1 MRLQVRVCGADGC
14 GCCAGTLLCETQE
27 RNETTT
33 SRADVHV
40 SELQLF
46 DPSQAEASALRSK
59 VIALRQQ
66 IPDFSEDELD
76 RLEAWLVGVAKRL
89 RQLKQSSSEAE
100 ASRVMTIRRL
110 GELLGPGVTGR
121 PKTLP
126 DGNDKTLPDGNV
138 LSAGYRKRCHAA
150 RLLAEF
156 GDIVD
161 QQIGEFLSA
170 GKPAISLSRMVRICQ
185 RRRSAREVPFTDRLY
200 ALLYVDPPW
209 QYEGA
214 ESGTR
219 QIENQYGTMPLDEI
233 KALSIPSA
241 DDATLF
247 MWTTSPKLAD
257 GLALVKSWEFEYR
270 TCMVWVKNKIGMGY
284 YARQQHELLLIA
296 KRGQPILPAPSNRP
310 PSVFYGDRG
319 EHSAK
324 PERAYELIEAMYP
337 EYERSDEF
345 TEFVE
350 LFARV
355 KRAGWDAWGLD
366 TA

>member
-1 MRLQVRVCGADGC
+1 MSA
-14 GCCAGTLLCETQE
+14 
-27 RNETTT
+27 
-33 SRADVHV
+33 
-40 SELQLF
+40 LQLF

-66 IPDFSEDELD
+66 IPDFTEDELD

-110 GELLGPGVTGR
+110 GELLGPPTTGR
-121 PKTLP
+121 PKTSS
-126 DGNDKTLPDGNV
+126 DSDV
-138 LSAGYRKRCHAA
+138 LTSSDSDIMSAAQRNRRHSA

-156 GDIVD
+156 GDVVD

-185 RRRSAREVPFTDRLY
+185 RRRSAREVPFTDRRY
-200 ALLYVDPPW
+200 AVLYVDPPW

-233 KALSIPSA
+233 KALTVPSA

-257 GLALVKSWEFEYR
+257 GLALVKSWEFDYR
-270 TCMVWVKNKIGMGY
+270 TCMVWVKDKIGMGY

-296 KRGQPILPAPSNRP
+296 KRGQPLLPAPANRP
-310 PSVFYGDRG
+310 PSVFYGERG

-337 EYERSDEF
+337 EYERADEF
-345 TEFVE
+345 SDFVE
-350 LFARV
+350 LFART

-366 TA
+366 TAIS